1 MLSKSEL
8 SSGGEEGMSMSEE
21 EFRRAGAALAT
32 PLLRRSTST
41 RPDERAA
48 AGILPVA
55 VRAGI
60 YTAGVCR
67 DIKHMVMP

>member
-1 MLSKSEL
+1 
-8 SSGGEEGMSMSEE
+8 MSMSEE
-21 EFRRAGAALAT
+21 EFRSAGAALAT
-32 PLLRRSTST
+32 PLLRRSTSTST